1 MFFMKKAF
9 MGGIGVLFSIG
20 FASAQESG
28 IFGSGL
34 MMNYILPFLLVFVL
48 IFAILQ
54 KAKILGEDKRQ
65 IDALV
70 ALAIALILIAVP
82 QPRDIIVGIVPWLA
96 VGVVVMLVFL
106 VLYGFVGETS
116 WKDNKG
122 LKITFGI
129 LAAIFVIGVVLYVT
143 GLWETLYA
151 QVSGSGSGWFS
162 TILMLAIIA
171 GAIAVAVGTGKK
183 GDK

>member
-1 MFFMKKAF
+1 MKKAM
-9 MGGIGVLFSIG
+9 MGVIGVLFSIG
-20 FASAQESG
+20 FVSAQDSG
-28 IFGSGL
+28 IFGSDL

-54 KAKILGEDKRQ
+54 KAEILGKEKKQ

-82 QPRDIIVGIVPWLA
+82 QPRNIIVGIVPWLA

-106 VLYGFVGETS
+106 LLYGFVGETS
-116 WKDNKG
+116 WQGNKG
-122 LKITFGI
+122 LKIVFGI
-129 LAAIFVIGVVLYVT
+129 LAGLFVIGVVLYVT
-143 GLWETLYA
+143 GLWTTLYS
-151 QVSGSGSGWFS
+151 QLSGSGSGWFS
-162 TILMLAIIA
+162 TVLMLVIIG

-183 GDK
+183 GGKD